1 MSCTIIDACKALLIA
16 MLAAHS
22 FDAHAQDYP
31 DRPIRF
37 VIPYPPGGASD
48 ITARIL
54 APRLSDLLGKNVV
67 TDNRGGANGIIGLS
81 LVAKARPDGYT
92 ILMGNAGPNAM
103 NPSIYKTLP
112 YDPLNDFETVTLTA
126 IVPQIAVVHPSI
138 NVSTV
143 KELITLAKAKP
154 GTLSYGS
161 AGIGS
166 SNHLSVE
173 LLKSMTGISLVHVP
187 YKGTAPGMNDLVA
200 GQIPI
205 MFPTALSGMPFVK
218 TGRLKAIGV
227 TSAQRIPSL
236 PDVPTIAE
244 AGVSGYEASSWG
256 GIMVPAKTPKSIIS
270 KLHVVTVKALAL
282 PEVKERLIGLGA
294 DVKTSTPEEF
304 KAYLRAEI
312 DKWRKVARFAN
323 ISVDSEQP

>member
-1 MSCTIIDACKALLIA
+1 MSCTLKDMCKALLIG
-16 MLAAHS
+16 MLAAYWFS
-22 FDAHAQDYP
+22 AHAQSYP

-37 VIPYPPGGASD
+37 IIPYPPGGASD
-48 ITARIL
+48 VTARIL
-54 APRLSDLLGKNVV
+54 APKLSEVLGQNVV

-92 ILMGNAGPNAM
+92 ILMANAGPNAM

-112 YDPLNDFETVTLTA
+112 YDPINDFEPVTLTA

-143 KELITLAKAKP
+143 KELIALAKAKP
-154 GTLSYGS
+154 GLLSYGS
-161 AGIGS
+161 AGTGS

-173 LLKSMTGISLVHVP
+173 LLKSMTGINLVHVP
-187 YKGTAPGMNDLVA
+187 YKGTGPGMNDLVA

-218 TGRLKAIGV
+218 AGRLKAIGV

-244 AGVSGYEASSWG
+244 AGVPGYEASSWG
-256 GIMVPAKTPKSIIS
+256 GIMVPAKTPRSIINR
-270 KLHVVTVKALAL
+270 LHAETVKVLAL

-304 KAYLRAEI
+304 KAYLKAEI
-312 DKWRKVARFAN
+312 EKWRKVARFAN
-323 ISVDSEQP
+323 IAVESEQL

>member
-1 MSCTIIDACKALLIA
+1 MRTAAIGACNAIA
-16 MLAAHS
+16 VVMLVMHGGYVL
-22 FDAHAQDYP
+22 AQGYP

-37 VIPYPPGGASD
+37 IIPYPPGGASD
-48 ITARIL
+48 VTARIL
-54 APRLSDLLGKNVV
+54 APRLSEILGQNVV
-67 TDNRGGANGIIGLS
+67 TDNRGGANGIIGLG

-92 ILMGNAGPNAM
+92 ILLANAGPNAM

-143 KELITLAKAKP
+143 KELIALAKAKP

-161 AGIGS
+161 AGTGS

-173 LLKSMTGISLVHVP
+173 LLKSMTGINLVHIP
-187 YKGTAPGMNDLVA
+187 YKGTGPGMNDLVA

-218 TGRLKAIGV
+218 TGHLKAIGV
-227 TSAQRIPSL
+227 TSAQRIPAL

-244 AGVSGYEASSWG
+244 AGVPGYEASSWG
-256 GIMVPAKTPKSIIS
+256 GIMVPAKTPKSIIN
-270 KLHVVTVKALAL
+270 KLNVATVKALAI
-282 PEVKERLIGLGA
+282 PEVRERLIGLGA

-304 KAYLRAEI
+304 KAYLRVEI
-312 DKWRKVARFAN
+312 DKWKKVARFAN
-323 ISVDSEQP
+323 ISVESGQP